1 MANSRGMDIPAKVY
15 ITCPTS
21 EMKQVPA
28 TLIAVSPHGYYEVH
42 VVYGANTHAV
52 LLPVNG
58 TVLLTMEPLLAATPG
73 FDVER

>member
-1 MANSRGMDIPAKVY
+1 MDIPAKVY
-15 ITCPTS
+15 VTCPIS

-28 TLIAVSPHGYYEVH
+28 TLIAVSPLGYYELH

-52 LLPVNG
+52 LLPVSG
-58 TVLLTMEPLLAATPG
+58 TALTTTEPMLAPSPG

>member
-1 MANSRGMDIPAKVY
+1 MDIPAKVY
-15 ITCPTS
+15 VTCPIS

-28 TLIAVSPHGYYEVH
+28 TLIAVSPHGYYELH
-42 VVYGANTHAV
+42 VVFGANTHAV

-58 TVLLTMEPLLAATPG
+58 TALTTAEPMLAPSPG

>member
-1 MANSRGMDIPAKVY
+1 MDIPAKVY
-15 ITCPTS
+15 VTCPIS

-28 TLIAVSPHGYYEVH
+28 TLIAVSPHGYYELH
-42 VVYGANTHAV
+42 VVFGANTHAV

-58 TVLLTMEPLLAATPG
+58 TALTTMEPMLAASPG